1 MPESVENAKLQRH
14 SPASEEYFSAKRG
27 SGGAAPRCFLSFLP
41 PRPPCL
47 CLRAR
52 DKDGEGSR
60 QLLTGSEA
68 YAVRAKSEVRL

>member
-1 MPESVENAKLQRH
+1 MNRPESVENAKLQRR

-27 SGGAAPRCFLSFLP
+27 SGGAAPRCFL
-41 PRPPCL
+41 PCL